1 MIRPTKTV
9 IVHTMQ
15 VRDDLNKTVLREKV
29 VAQRHEH
36 SLPLLAE
43 PLQDINQPL
52 DRWEGQLIINTLQGR
67 YQARLKPPSRL
78 HQRLEETTCKH
89 TYIKTEP
96 QKGWGKKKYSDT
108 LFSLLSFVNLSDF
121 GIGDLFAGT
130 TLANYFL
137 SFVHGLQKI
146 DLARNGSIW
155 TIIIN

>member
-1 MIRPTKTV
+1 MDDHGIGGQLIRPTKIV

-15 VRDDLNKTVLREKV
+15 VMDDLNKTVLREKV

-78 HQRLEETTCKH
+78 HQRLEEITCKH

-96 QKGWGKKKYSDT
+96 QKGWGKKNTLIHYSHC
-108 LFSLLSFVNLSDF
+108 SPLSIFL
-121 GIGDLFAGT
+121 
-130 TLANYFL
+130 TLASETFLQAQRRRTISFL
-137 SFVHGLQKI
+137 SSTNCRRL
-146 DLARNGSIW
+146 DW
-155 TIIIN
+155 